1 MSFDHRV
8 LFICTGN
15 YYRSRFAEAMFNH
28 LAEQRGLPWQAFS
41 RGLMAHLAPGP
52 ISEHTRDGL
61 AARGVHLRH
70 TAAGSAQLAAADLQG
85 ADLIV
90 ALKDAEHR
98 PMFVQQF
105 PEWTEKVVFW
115 DVTDLPDSQPEVAL
129 PAIEKEVRALVDS
142 LAAHRDEPP
151 LEAATSTPRAGPA
164 GS

>member
-1 MSFDHRV
+1 MSFRHRV

-15 YYRSRFAEAMFNH
+15 YYRSRFAEAMFNQ
-28 LAEQRGLPWQAFS
+28 LSEERGLPWRAFS

-61 AARGVHLRH
+61 AARGIPLRH
-70 TAAGSAQLAAADLQG
+70 TAEESAQVTELDLQAAG
-85 ADLIV
+85 LII

-98 PMFVQQF
+98 PMFAQQF

-129 PAIEKEVRALVDS
+129 PAIEKEVRALIDS
-142 LAAHRDEPP
+142 LVAHGDEPP
-151 LEAATSTPRAGPA
+151 QEAAATTPRAEPA
-164 GS
+164 SG